1 MNRMKK
7 HKTSISVSEEG
18 ERLLRLLA
26 EKLAINRSAVLEIA
40 LRKMAKVE
48 GIR

>member
-1 MNRMKK
+1 MRVK
-7 HKTSISVSEEG
+7 HKTSMSLSREG

>member
-26 EKLAINRSAVLEIA
+26 EKLAINRSAVVEVA
-40 LRKMAKVE
+40 LRAMAKAQ
-48 GIR
+48 GIK